1 VGVGVVVGGRWC
13 VCVCVCVCVVMLV
26 VGCAYFVAADIEE
39 PLQGFDLHEYVYRIV
54 SQKMRKSET
63 TDANPVPICLFVD
76 QYFNLCKRES
86 G

>member
-1 VGVGVVVGGRWC
+1 
-13 VCVCVCVCVVMLV
+13 MLV

-86 G
+86 GWRSAWQVGIQTTANVRSTAHT